1 MRNTVCFVF
10 AAVAAVCC
18 IAPAW
23 ALNSKA
29 EARKLLDNTSLR
41 SSSGRDDSAGSWIMF
56 KASAPIKDGDEDQAR
71 RLAELEARKE
81 LGTFLDATI
90 SGETV
95 AARKRTAEGVSSYF
109 STLSKSELNTR
120 LAGARIVA
128 TEPINGVYYAIIL
141 LTEKAS
147 DARKAFQDAVT
158 ADGGPNTVKATG
170 EGRTRDEALAAA
182 NRNALAQARGVDIV
196 ATDAAT
202 ESDLTSRTY
211 SDIQGVVEAYRV
223 VEEEETADGGVR
235 LTIVA
240 TISTDLK
247 DSYGAELKS
256 VGDPIFWITCD
267 DVETRQVISD
277 ALMEKGLKTSLVQGT
292 ADYRVAIKADF
303 KTLKHPV
310 NKRSGTRLQ
319 LTIVC
324 YDQGG
329 VQLFTLQNDAR
340 KSTSFVGT
348 AERQRQLALEK
359 AAKQIAKPLHE
370 RLQRAIADV
379 ANNGRSVRVA
389 FLNATGDDQLR
400 LVERICETANN
411 LPGVAG
417 ATIGRESDNPNT
429 AIIRLTLRGN
439 PQDFLSMLRRKVPEC
454 PPATEVSPNL
464 IILKF

>member
-1 MRNTVCFVF
+1 MRNTVCFLF

-18 IAPAW
+18 ALPAW

-29 EARKLLDNTSLR
+29 EAKKLLNDPELQ
-41 SSSGRDDSAGSWIMF
+41 SSSGRDDSAGAWIMV
-56 KASAPIKDGDEDQAR
+56 KASAPITEGKEDQAR
-71 RLAELEARKE
+71 RMAELEARKA
-81 LGTFLDATI
+81 LGAFLGLTV

-95 AARKRTAEGVSSYF
+95 SSVTETDTELISYF
-109 STLSKSELNTR
+109 SSLSKAELNTR

-128 TEPINGVYYAIIL
+128 TKSADGFCYAVIL

-147 DARKAFQDAVT
+147 DARKAFQDAVA
-158 ADGGPNTVKATG
+158 ADGGPNTVQATG

-182 NRNALAQARGVDIV
+182 NRNALAQARGVNIV

-202 ESDLTSRTY
+202 ESDLTSRTFG
-211 SDIQGVVEAYRV
+211 DIQGVVEAYRV
-223 VEEEETADGGVR
+223 IEEEETADGGVR

-240 TISTDLK
+240 TIGTGLK

-256 VGDPIFWITCD
+256 VGDPIFWVTCD
-267 DVETRQVISD
+267 DVEVRQVISD
-277 ALMEKGLKTSLVQGT
+277 ALMEKGLKTSLQQGT
-292 ADYRVAIKADF
+292 ADYRVAIKANF
-303 KTLKHPV
+303 ETITHPV

-340 KSTSFVGT
+340 KATSFVGS
-348 AERQRQLALEK
+348 AERQRQLTLEK
-359 AAKQIAKPLHE
+359 AAKQIATPLHE
-370 RLQRAIADV
+370 RIQRAIADV
-379 ANNGRSVRVA
+379 VNNGRSVRVA
-389 FLNATGDDQLR
+389 FLNATTDDRLR
-400 LVERICETANN
+400 LVEHICETANN

-464 IILKF
+464 IILRF